1 MKTPPIKLL
10 LVIAAGIGAWVAT
23 PAGQATGGSQTSA
36 SRQDGGVDA
45 VMLSKPLSDNWPT
58 YSGDYSGRR
67 YSTLTQIDQSN
78 VKNLQL
84 VWSTRIQPGMP
95 AAPGG
100 RGGFGGFG
108 GGAAY
113 PTIVGGEGTGELND
127 SGGRSLRIVGSVLA
141 VNGILYATTPDNAWA
156 IDARDGRIL
165 WKYVWKTRGGTHTGN
180 RGFGMW
186 GHYLYLTTPDN
197 YLISLDSR
205 TGAERWHVKVAELSQ
220 QYFTT
225 MAPIVIKNHVL
236 VSPGND
242 LDAPGYLQAFD
253 PETGALQWRWYATP
267 QNPGD
272 PGLDS
277 WKSLDAARH
286 GGGHMWIPGAYD
298 PETNLYIV
306 GTGNP
311 TPAYTSQTRGEG
323 DNLYTCAL
331 VAINVDTGK
340 LAWHFSTSPHDT
352 HDWDSSQT
360 PVLFDGVINGQPR
373 KLVMQATRNGY
384 NFTLDRVTGKHI
396 ATGKFSEHANWA
408 SGVDEQGRPVRIPA
422 KDHHV
427 GGALVSPQNAGAT
440 NWAPPAFSPETG
452 LFFVSSNESYSMYY
466 LTETGELGAM
476 GLGGKEESNVGSFG
490 TFLNAIDYKT
500 GKVVW
505 RHRYSGSGSWGGTY
519 IGHAYLTTAGRLL
532 FGGDPGGNLVAYD
545 PANGKALW
553 HVRLG
558 EVSNGPQTYMLDGR
572 QFLLVAA
579 VDMLYAFALPQ

>member
-1 MKTPPIKLL
+1 MGISLCVGLAIASPYGQGQPPQ
-10 LVIAAGIGAWVAT
+10 A
-23 PAGQATGGSQTSA
+23 PAS
-36 SRQDGGVDA
+36 GGVDA
-45 VMLSKPLSDNWPT
+45 AMLLRPLADNWPS

-67 YSTLTQIDQSN
+67 YSSLTQINQSN

-84 VWSTRIQPGMP
+84 VWSTRIQPGLP
-95 AAPGG
+95 AAAGG
-100 RGGFGGFG
+100 RGGGFGGFG
-108 GGAAY
+108 GGPSY

-141 VNGILYATTPDNAWA
+141 VDGVLYATTPDNAWA
-156 IDARDGRIL
+156 IDARDGRLL

-180 RGFGMW
+180 RGFGML
-186 GHYLYLTTPDN
+186 GHYLFMTTPDD
-197 YLISLDSR
+197 YLVSLDAR
-205 TGAERWHVKVAELSQ
+205 TGAERWHTKVAELSQ

-225 MAPIVIKNHVL
+225 MAPIVVGNHVL

-267 QNPGD
+267 QNEGD
-272 PGLDS
+272 PGLDT
-277 WKSLDAARH
+277 WKNLDAARH

-298 PETNLYIV
+298 PETKLYIV

-323 DNLYTCAL
+323 DNLYTCSL
-331 VAINVDTGK
+331 VAINVETGK
-340 LAWHFSTSPHDT
+340 MAWHFSTSPHDT
-352 HDWDSSQT
+352 HDWDSTQT
-360 PVLFDGVINGQPR
+360 PALIDAQVNGRAR

-384 NFTLDRVTGKHI
+384 VYTVDRITGEPV
-396 ATGKFSEHANWA
+396 ATGKFSEAANWA
-408 SGVDEQGRPVRIPA
+408 KGIDERGRPQRDPS
-422 KDHHV
+422 KDFHV

-440 NWAPPAFSPETG
+440 NWAPPAFSPDTG
-452 LFFVSSNESYSMYY
+452 LFYVSSNDSYSMYY
-466 LTETGELGAM
+466 LTETGPLGAM
-476 GLGGKEESNVGSFG
+476 GLGGKEEQNVTSMG

-505 RHRYSGSGSWGGTY
+505 RHRYAGSGSWGGTY

-545 PANGKALW
+545 PANGRALW

-572 QFLLVAA
+572 QFVLVAA

>member
-1 MKTPPIKLL
+1 MTRTKNGLLAVGAFIGLCSVVAFGQSPASTP
-10 LVIAAGIGAWVAT
+10 
-23 PAGQATGGSQTSA
+23 S
-36 SRQDGGVDA
+36 GGVDA
-45 VMLSKPLSDNWPT
+45 AMLLRPLGDNWPS

-67 YSTLTQIDQSN
+67 YSALTQINQSN

-95 AAPGG
+95 AIAGG
-100 RGGFGGFG
+100 RGFGGFG
-108 GGAAY
+108 GGPAVT
-113 PTIVGGEGTGELND
+113 TIVGGEGTGELND

-141 VNGILYATTPDNAWA
+141 VDGVLYATTPDNAWA
-156 IDARDGRIL
+156 IDARDGRLL

-186 GHYLYLTTPDN
+186 GHYLYMTTPDD
-197 YLISLDSR
+197 YLVSLDAR
-205 TGAERWHVKVAELSQ
+205 TGAERWHTKVAELSQ

-225 MAPIVIKNHVL
+225 MAPMVIDNHVL

-253 PETGALQWRWYATP
+253 PETGARQWRWYATP
-267 QNPGD
+267 QNEGD
-272 PGLDS
+272 PGLET

-286 GGGHMWIPGAYD
+286 GGGNMWIPGAYD
-298 PETNLYIV
+298 PETKLYIV

-311 TPAYTSQTRGEG
+311 TPAYTSQTRGDG
-323 DNLYTCAL
+323 DNLYTCSL
-331 VAINVDTGK
+331 VAINVDTGT

-352 HDWDSSQT
+352 HDWDSTET
-360 PVLFDGVINGQPR
+360 PVLIDGQINGRAR

-384 NFTLDRVTGKHI
+384 VFTLDRVTGESV
-396 ATGKFSEHANWA
+396 ATGKFSETANWA
-408 SGVDEQGRPVRIPA
+408 KGIDSRGRPERDPA
-422 KDHHV
+422 KDFDV

-440 NWAPPAFSPETG
+440 NWAPPSYSPDTG
-452 LFFVSSNESYSMYY
+452 LFYVSSNESYSMYY
-466 LTETGELGAM
+466 LTELGPLGAM
-476 GLGGKEESNVGSFG
+476 GLGGKEEQNVTSMG
-490 TFLNAIDYKT
+490 TYLNAIDYKT

-505 RHRYSGSGSWGGTY
+505 RHRYAGSGSWGGTY

-545 PANGKALW
+545 PADGRPLW

-572 QFLLVAA
+572 QYVLVAA